1 MGSLSPYPVSFLIGI
16 SLASTLVATGL
27 GTGALIHSV
36 DCTRDLSERLQGAI
50 TASAESLASLQGQ
63 ITSVAQVV
71 LQNQR
76 ALDLLTV
83 DKGGTCIFLNKEW
96 CYYINK
102 TGVVETNLHTLAEV
116 RETRYLPGG
125 PTTPQWWQ
133 TPLTTWL
140 LPF

>member
-102 TGVVETNLHTLAEV
+102 TGVVETNLHTLAKV